1 LSRADADG
9 SNPLRLARLTA
20 AGGGVCTPDSHYAVY
35 PDRGALWRISIDG
48 GEPQK
53 LNFPLSLVAF
63 SRDNKL
69 ALYMK
74 QEHVNGI
81 LRSKILVAP
90 ADGGAPLYTFDSPY
104 GMRSVQWTPDGKA
117 IAFLLTRNRAG
128 NIWEQPLSG
137 GDPVQLTKFTNEET
151 FSFAWSGDGK
161 KLAFS
166 RGQRKTDVVMMSNL
180 NH

>member
-1 LSRADADG
+1 M
-9 SNPLRLARLTA
+9 PL
-20 AGGGVCTPDSHYAVY
+20 
-35 PDRGALWRISIDG
+35 DG

-53 LNFPLSLVAF
+53 LNLPLSLGGF
-63 SRDNKL
+63 SRDGKL
-69 ALYMK
+69 AVYGK
-74 QEHVNGI
+74 QEQINGM
-81 LRSKILVAP
+81 LQPKLVVVA
-90 ADGGAPLYTFDSPY
+90 ADGGAPLYTFNSPY
-104 GMRSVQWTPDGKA
+104 GLRSAQFTPDSKA

-137 GDPVQLTKFTNEET
+137 RDPVQLTKFTNDEM